1 MKFEQTAISGVWL
14 VELER
19 REDSRGFFARTFC
32 EQEFAQHDLLTRFVQ
47 CNLSAN
53 KRRGT
58 LRGMH
63 FQNEP
68 KPEVKLVRCICG
80 SIYDV
85 VIDLRRDSSTYCKW
99 LGVELSADNG
109 RALYIP
115 AGIAHGFQTLEDN
128 TDLYYHMGEFYEPT
142 LAGGVR
148 WNDPAFGVKWPIS
161 DPILSGKDAEYP
173 DYRP

>member
-1 MKFEQTAISGVWL
+1 MKFEETAITGVWL
-14 VELER
+14 IELDR

-32 EQEFAQHDLLTRFVQ
+32 EREFAEHGLLTRFVQ
-47 CNLSAN
+47 CNLSSN
-53 KRRGT
+53 RQRGT

-68 KPEVKLVRCICG
+68 KPEVKLVRCIRG
-80 SIYDV
+80 SVWDV
-85 VIDLRRDSSTYCKW
+85 VIDLRPESPTYCNW
-99 LGVELSADNG
+99 LRFELTAADG
-109 RALYIP
+109 QALYIP

-142 LAGGVR
+142 LAAGVR
-148 WNDPAFGVKWPIS
+148 WNDPAFKIEWPIG
-161 DPILSGKDAEYP
+161 DPILSDRDAAYP